1 MNLDL
6 SYLEDITAGDSEM
19 MFEMLNLFIE
29 DIPVQVSNI
38 EEFANSRSMA
48 KLGAEAHKLKPTTQ
62 YIGLSRMFEL
72 VKELEMIGKS
82 ETYSEKIIPL
92 VNELKDEAAR
102 AVPLL
107 IEKKEQFS

>member
-1 MNLDL
+1 MKLDL

-19 MFEMLNLFIE
+19 MLEMLNLFIE
-29 DIPVQVSNI
+29 DIPVQISNI

-48 KLGAEAHKLKPTTQ
+48 ELGAEAHKLKPTTQ

-82 ETYSEKIIPL
+82 EEYSEKITSL
-92 VNELKDEAAR
+92 VEELKEEGTK

-107 IEKKEQFS
+107 IEKKEDFS